1 MRFNVAQPVIILAV
15 GIALAG
21 CSIPFTVDTP
31 KETIELPST
40 AGAYVETEVEI
51 PAEAR
56 RDGVSFDRVTLS
68 YTIRRD
74 GLFPVDVALYA
85 SSDTT
90 ADHLQGDAEKLF
102 EERIATGENDVSGT
116 ATSDAIVTALNSAQD
131 RFVMGAKNLSVPT
144 DTVYVDVYVTV
155 AGSYAPF

>member
-1 MRFNVAQPVIILAV
+1 MIIVTVA
-15 GIALAG
+15 IALAG

-40 AGAYVETEVEI
+40 GTAYVETEVEI

-90 ADHLQGDAEKLF
+90 ADHVKGDAEKLF
-102 EERIATGENDVSGT
+102 EERMASGEKDVSGT
-116 ATSDAIVTALNSAQD
+116 TTSDAIETALNSGQD
-131 RFVMGAKNLSVPT
+131 RFVMGAENLSVPSE
-144 DTVYVDVYVTV
+144 TVYIDVQVTV
-155 AGSYAPF
+155 AGSYSPF